1 MGRLDCD
8 ILVIGSGP
16 GGAMSAALLAEAG
29 HDVLMVEEGERLSV
43 DSARSYSLDEMNQ
56 KYRNGGATST
66 LGKLNVT
73 YLEGRCVGGG
83 SEINAALYHRPMAE
97 TLDAW
102 RKEYQIKDFGV
113 QALMDQF
120 EAIETELNVSTR
132 AEGESPASQAVKRGA
147 DKLGWKSREIQRFWK
162 YERQPDGSLRSR
174 RQSMSETLVPRSEAA
189 GARLETGVR
198 VHRIVFQGRNAFYAE
213 AERTGT
219 DGRVEPLRI
228 GFNKL
233 FVCCGAVQSPLMMR
247 RSGFKTNMGDSLQM
261 HPMVRIAARFPEPV
275 NDPRFGVPV
284 RQVEEFKPAL
294 TLGCS
299 HSSIPHLSMWMNNL
313 VPEKVRQLEDW
324 SRLAV
329 FYVAIAG
336 KGEGKVRP
344 LPYFKHPLVTHPV
357 LPEDIKLL
365 GEGLYRLAEL
375 VFAAG
380 ATEVYSP
387 LEDGPTI
394 THPREWDS
402 FRTSVPGEGLS
413 ISTIHLFSTAR
424 MGEDTSRCAVDSY
437 GKVHALDN
445 VWIQDGCILPSSP
458 GVNPQGTILSI
469 VRRNVQRF
477 IDQHAG

>member
-1 MGRLDCD
+1 MARLDCD
-8 ILVIGSGP
+8 VLVIGTGP

-29 HDVLMVEEGERLSV
+29 HDVLMVEEGKRLTV
-43 DSARSYSLDEMNQ
+43 DSAKSYSLDEMNQ

-83 SEINAALYHRPMAE
+83 SEINAALYHRPLGE

-102 RKEYQIKDFGV
+102 RREFQIRDFGV

-120 EAIETELNVSTR
+120 EAIEEELHVSHR
-132 AEGESPASQAVKRGA
+132 VEGESPASLAVKRGA
-147 DKLGWKSREIQRFWK
+147 EKLGWKSREIRRFWK

-174 RQSMSETLVPRSEAA
+174 RQSMSETLVPRAEAA

-198 VHRIVFQGRNAFYAE
+198 VHRIVFEGRRAFFAE
-213 AERTGT
+213 AERTDAG
-219 DGRVEPLRI
+219 GRTERLRI
-228 GFNKL
+228 GFNRL
-233 FVCCGAVQSPLMMR
+233 FVCCGAVQTPLMLR
-247 RSGFKTNMGDSLQM
+247 RSGITTQLGESLQM

-299 HSSIPHLSMWMNNL
+299 HSSIPHLSMWMNQL
-313 VPEKVRQLEDW
+313 VPEKVRKLEDW

-329 FYVAIAG
+329 FYVAVAG
-336 KGEGKVRP
+336 KGLGKVRP
-344 LPYFKHPLVTHPV
+344 LPWFKHPLVTHPV
-357 LPEDIKLL
+357 LPQDVKLL

-394 THPREWDS
+394 THPREWAG
-402 FRTSVPGEGLS
+402 FRESVPAEGLS

-424 MGEDTSRCAVDSY
+424 MGEDRSRCAVDSW
-437 GKVHALDN
+437 GKVHELDN
-445 VWIQDGCILPSSP
+445 VWIQDGSLLPSSP

-469 VRRNVQRF
+469 VRRNVQHF